1 VSDLPFSDGSFLT
14 HQKGSDLMLIN
25 LARETYAHAGWG
37 EKVLT
42 GRFTWKLGDGVRNVD
57 DAGTKSAIQ
66 AEGHDEL

>member
-1 VSDLPFSDGSFLT
+1 
-14 HQKGSDLMLIN
+14 MLIN

-42 GRFTWKLGDGVRNVD
+42 SRFTWKLGDGVRNVD

-66 AEGHDEL
+66 AEGHDES